1 MYGKELDFLFTGLRM
16 ECISYKFIVCI
27 SETSQ
32 NSFLCVSVW
41 FPTPVCSQD
50 FFFLFDMCLNQF
62 TQLKWEYFLF
72 TEQIWIFV
80 LPFYVLCTTFIY
92 WKENVKLLPILKKYI
107 GFDQFLYIS
116 VYIYIYIRKNLFY
129 IFSLFTWVCFSRS
142 KTDKYKLTIIF
153 INYGESLF
161 ALLNLLLMFQLS
173 SEMWRSRFPNDR
185 LSLSEWLLSW
195 GCRHSKMKEKILKI
209 VASKNYIQ
217 LLHFQ

>member
-1 MYGKELDFLFTGLRM
+1 MKHHR
-16 ECISYKFIVCI
+16 IA
-27 SETSQ
+27 
-32 NSFLCVSVW
+32 
-41 FPTPVCSQD
+41 
-50 FFFLFDMCLNQF
+50 FFLFLFGFPHLSVLRIFFFFFWYVLESVHTTKM
-62 TQLKWEYFLF
+62 EYFLF

-92 WKENVKLLPILKKYI
+92 WKENVKLLPMLKKYI

-116 VYIYIYIRKNLFY
+116 VYVYIRKNLFY

-173 SEMWRSRFPNDR
+173 SEIWRSRFPNDWVSQSDCF
-185 LSLSEWLLSW
+185 LEDV
-195 GCRHSKMKEKILKI
+195 GI
-209 VASKNYIQ
+209 VKWKKKY
-217 LLHFQ
+217 

>member
-1 MYGKELDFLFTGLRM
+1 MKHHRIAFFVFLFGFPHLSVLR
-16 ECISYKFIVCI
+16 I
-27 SETSQ
+27 
-32 NSFLCVSVW
+32 
-41 FPTPVCSQD
+41 
-50 FFFLFDMCLNQF
+50 FFFFFFDMCLNQF
-62 TQLKWEYFLF
+62 TQLKWEYILF

-92 WKENVKLLPILKKYI
+92 WKENIKLLPMLKKYI

-116 VYIYIYIRKNLFY
+116 VYVYIRKNLFY

-153 INYGESLF
+153 TNYGESLF

-173 SEMWRSRFPNDR
+173 SEIWRSRFPNDC

-195 GCRHSKMKEKILKI
+195 GCRHSKMKEKILKT